1 MIPAIVSSTATTVTV
16 FLPISIIGR
25 MISST
30 FISLLVIPIMY
41 EWLSRKTIKTKIQHQ
56 QHHSA

>member
-1 MIPAIVSSTATTVTV
+1 MIPAIVSSTATTVAV
-16 FLPISIIGR
+16 FLPISIIGG

-41 EWLSRKTIKTKIQHQ
+41 EWLSRKTIKTKFQHQ